1 MGNVISGNVAG
12 EDGGALSCSTS
23 VVPHVVNNLI
33 VANEAGR
40 RAGGVAA
47 FSCQASLLHNTL
59 VGNREGNPYQ
69 DSGAL
74 YVIYGSVV
82 TVTNSILWDN
92 ADQREILVDDAAL
105 SVTYSAVEGGWP
117 GIGNIAVD
125 PLLVDPAS
133 GDYHLRFWS
142 PCIDAGTDGGLD
154 TDFEWDLRPFDGDG
168 DGIGRCDMGA
178 DEWVGTVCQTY
189 LPLTLRTAGP

>member
-1 MGNVISGNVAG
+1 MLVGNQA
-12 EDGGALSCSTS
+12 TT
-23 VVPHVVNNLI
+23 
-33 VANEAGR
+33 
-40 RAGGVAA
+40 RAGGVVIMT
-47 FSCQASLLHNTL
+47 CQASLLHNTL

-69 DSGAL
+69 DSGAV

-117 GIGNIAVD
+117 GVGNMAVD

-133 GDYHLRFWS
+133 GDYHLRFGS
-142 PCIDAGTDGGLD
+142 PCIDAGRMAGWTP
-154 TDFEWDLRPFDGDG
+154 TSKETSVPS
-168 DGIGRCDMGA
+168 
-178 DEWVGTVCQTY
+178 
-189 LPLTLRTAGP
+189 TATATE